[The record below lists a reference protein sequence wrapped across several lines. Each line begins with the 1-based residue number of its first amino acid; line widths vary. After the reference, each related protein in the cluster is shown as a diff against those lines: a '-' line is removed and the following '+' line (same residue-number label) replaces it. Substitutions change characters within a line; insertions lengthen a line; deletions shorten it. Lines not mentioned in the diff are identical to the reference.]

1 MSLHLATSKT
11 QKDLELPITT
21 LITSL
26 LSDILTKDLKLLK
39 FDPHENTSTNTH
51 EMHYNWMIAQVCCK
65 ELE

>member
-11 QKDLELPITT
+11 QKDLELSITT

-26 LSDILTKDLKLLK
+26 LTDILTKDLKLLK
-39 FDPHENTSTNTH
+39 FDPHENTNNSH